1 MDETRIKAVFSD
13 EAFVKALLE
22 LESPE
27 EAQAAL
33 KEKGLDFSTD
43 ELVALRDALL
53 KMSEKAGENGG
64 ELSVED
70 LDEVAGGMLA
80 GHAVSL
86 AARICLPLL
95 AASGAAVVSLFTRG
109 RW

>member
-1 MDETRIKAVFSD
+1 MDEKRIKEVFSD
-13 EAFVKALLE
+13 EAFVKALLG
-22 LESPE
+22 LESAE

-33 KEKGLDFSTD
+33 KEKGLEFSTD

-53 KMSEKAGENGG
+53 KMSAKAEANGG

-70 LDEVAGGMLA
+70 LDEVAGGILPGA
-80 GHAVSL
+80 AVSL
-86 AARICLPLL
+86 AGRICMPLL
-95 AASGAAVVSLFTRG
+95 AAGGAAVISLFTRG